1 MRTPS
6 KHSSWS
12 RHLEDV
18 LKTSFVFVFRRRL
31 EDVFRRRL
39 QDVFKTFWLRP
50 IYSSW
55 PYAFKD
61 VFKTFWRRI
70 CKTSWKTKNCDA
82 EDLLKTSPRHVLKT
96 SSRRLED
103 QKNVCWAVSLSLGW
117 VAMIQGFFN
126 TCQWFFHFQYH
137 QHSGQSKKISKLLF
151 HLIMTFTEIFEFGK
165 VKLSKSISSKDG
177 VWREFLEIDSNTVRF
192 QKMSTSKREFFYHFF
207 QSVIITWLLQNKFTF
222 HWYF

>member
-1 MRTPS
+1 MI
-6 KHSSWS
+6 
-12 RHLEDV
+12 
-18 LKTSFVFVFRRRL
+18 KTSWRRL
-31 EDVFRRRL
+31 EDVFRLRL
-39 QDVFKTFWLRP
+39 Q
-50 IYSSW
+50 
-55 PYAFKD
+55 
-61 VFKTFWRRI
+61 
-70 CKTSWKTKNCDA
+70 KTSWRC
-82 EDLLKTSPRHVLKT
+82 LQKT
-96 SSRRLED
+96 SSRRLQDVLIKTNIFVLAIRLQRRLQDILKTYLQDVLED
-103 QKNVCWAVSLSLGW
+103 KKLWRWRLAEDVSKTCLEDVFKTSWRPKNVCWAVSLSLGW

-207 QSVIITWLLQNKFTF
+207 QSVIITWLSQNKFTF